1 MAEIP
6 PVVDLGGIVE
16 AEAADTGLYEST
28 YFLSS
33 TSDFAGYY
41 DEVDAADPFAL
52 SDEQIAFLAHA
63 ANLVDAAKGGIDV
76 GDKRLEV
83 LHVFR
88 CGLLESR
95 GRPYQKDSPD
105 FVAII
110 KVDGAI
116 RVAAMEMKC
125 RCANATASKERAR
138 ISAQG
143 KFSYAS
149 CRSPDLRRYLQSR
162 SEALQC
168 LHHAATLGVDYVVF
182 VTGDTIGLTSG
193 VLIEYDEQIRSSYN
207 KCIDD
212 IYEEALKW
220 AYDSSVPVP
229 EEEIKA
235 AVGKARVKIDY
246 HSFMKSVYVWKE
258 MTKPE
263 NLPLPPAIRI
273 IPMQCQYWNYSKH
286 GSDQKTQAAEGH
298 RAVLPF
304 DSRQSKVI
312 DRMLML
318 ILSDI
323 HSLAKLT
330 TAKKDL
336 SFYSSLQ
343 GYREAGSQRYSLEK
357 VLIEARLAL
366 LAMIK
371 DEEGG
376 VIEEDAAAIA
386 ALVSDDDEASPD
398 SPQVT
403 KVDVLKYCGTTPK
416 RDVKRR
422 YDDPRDV
429 NDEAVIRFKACRGI
443 PIYRVAVDLK
453 HRGPG
458 ARGSRMLCK
467 ADTNWWCAGCHTWV
481 CHGGGS
487 GSDESANG
495 DSPRARSFIRDV
507 KECIAR
513 VAGRTKKRRV
523 VVTAAH
529 SCFVRSH
536 PNFLECVP
544 CASEEDADSP

>member
-6 PVVDLGGIVE
+6 PVVDLGGGVDLGGIVE
-16 AEAADTGLYEST
+16 AEAADAGLYEST
-28 YFLSS
+28 FFLSS

-52 SDEQIAFLAHA
+52 SDEQIA
-63 ANLVDAAKGGIDV
+63 
-76 GDKRLEV
+76 
-83 LHVFR
+83 
-88 CGLLESR
+88 
-95 GRPYQKDSPD
+95 
-105 FVAII
+105 
-110 KVDGAI
+110 
-116 RVAAMEMKC
+116 
-125 RCANATASKERAR
+125 
-138 ISAQG
+138 
-143 KFSYAS
+143 
-149 CRSPDLRRYLQSR
+149 
-162 SEALQC
+162 
-168 LHHAATLGVDYVVF
+168 
-182 VTGDTIGLTSG
+182 
-193 VLIEYDEQIRSSYN
+193 
-207 KCIDD
+207 
-212 IYEEALKW
+212 
-220 AYDSSVPVP
+220 
-229 EEEIKA
+229 
-235 AVGKARVKIDY
+235 
-246 HSFMKSVYVWKE
+246 
-258 MTKPE
+258 
-263 NLPLPPAIRI
+263 
-273 IPMQCQYWNYSKH
+273 
-286 GSDQKTQAAEGH
+286 
-298 RAVLPF
+298 
-304 DSRQSKVI
+304 
-312 DRMLML
+312 
-318 ILSDI
+318 
-323 HSLAKLT
+323 
-330 TAKKDL
+330 
-336 SFYSSLQ
+336 
-343 GYREAGSQRYSLEK
+343 LEK

-386 ALVSDDDEASPD
+386 AVVSDDDEASPD
-398 SPQVT
+398 SSQVT

-443 PIYRVAVDLK
+443 PIYRVAMDLK

-458 ARGSRMLCK
+458 ARGSCMLCK

-513 VAGRTKKRRV
+513 VAGRTKKQRV